1 MSSAAPAD
9 EVTEAE
15 AGAEPADWR
24 HIAGE
29 LADDLATDAAE
40 REQAGKPPLDE
51 VARLRE
57 SGLLTLLVP
66 TALGGGGGDWR
77 TAYAVVRI
85 LAAADGAVG
94 QLLGSHYFLSQS
106 PRFFAGPERA
116 ARVERTFTAG
126 QWYWG
131 GGIASCEP
139 PLMLTPTPDGYLL
152 DGHQR
157 YGCAVGVA
165 DRLVVRAAVPGT
177 GEPLAVLVDP
187 AHPGLVSGTGGDTFG
202 QRLAAGGAVGF
213 DSVPVASDGVL
224 GSLSADDG
232 ALSPFTGL
240 AAPTA
245 RLVSA
250 QFCLGLAEGLLGEVR
265 EYGRAAVQSSWQPLP
280 AHLWPAGAPHPRSGG
295 SPAPWQG
302 GRPQDPLVLTAYGEL
317 AVTARAASAL
327 ADQAVAA
334 LTDGLARGED
344 LDDEECAEIAV
355 LAGAA
360 EAAAARAAQEITT
373 RALDAVGASAALAG
387 HGLDRFW
394 RDTRT
399 HTLREPVAHRLREV
413 GDYFLNGVHPPFS
426 LPA

>member
-1 MSSAAPAD
+1 MTSAPPAD
-9 EVTEAE
+9 TATA
-15 AGAEPADWR
+15 AGTEPADWLHTAR
-24 HIAGE
+24 E
-29 LADDLATDAAE
+29 LADDLATDAVE

-51 VARLRE
+51 IARLRE

-66 TALGGGGGDWR
+66 AAHGGGGADWR
-77 TAYAVVRI
+77 TAYTAVRI
-85 LAAADGAVG
+85 LSAADGSVG
-94 QLLGSHYFLSQS
+94 HLLGSHYFLSYCA
-106 PRFFAGPERA
+106 RFFAGPDRA
-116 ARVERTFTAG
+116 ARVERAFTAG

-131 GGIASCEP
+131 GGIASQEP
-139 PLMLTPTPDGYLL
+139 PLMLTPTANGYVL

-157 YGCAVGVA
+157 YGSGVGVA

-187 AHPGLVSGTGGDTFG
+187 AHPGLVNGSGGDTFG
-202 QRLAAGGAVGF
+202 QRLAAAGGVGF
-213 DSVPVASDGVL
+213 DSVPVGADDVL

-232 ALSPFTGL
+232 ALSPFAGL

-250 QFCLGLAEGLLGEVR
+250 QFCLGVAEGLLGEVR
-265 EYGRAAVQSSWQPLP
+265 EHGRAAQSAWQPFSP
-280 AHLWPAGAPHPRSGG
+280 QPWPG
-295 SPAPWQG
+295 SP
-302 GRPQDPLVLTAYGEL
+302 PQDPYVLTAYGEL
-317 AVTARAASAL
+317 AVAARAASAL
-327 ADQAVAA
+327 ADQAVTA
-334 LTDGLARGED
+334 LTRGLARGDD

-355 LAGAA
+355 LASAA
-360 EAAAARAAQEITT
+360 EAAASRAAQEITT
-373 RALDAVGASAALAG
+373 HAMDAVGVPAAFTR

-413 GDYFLNGVHPPFS
+413 GDYFLNGAHPPFS